1 MVFHFA
7 TQTVIVVFSLSV
19 LKIDRE
25 RERERERE
33 QKRKL
38 EREKIYQFL
47 DLNIIGRL
55 LSYNFLLLFIKIR
68 YYLEF
73 STFKSIIHIFRAKA

>member
-19 LKIDRE
+19 LKID